1 MQQTLVV
8 KQSEATQLNRYNE
21 RLATELRDVQ
31 RQAHQQER
39 LAAQLELALK
49 TTQGS
54 LVQIEGLVEASQQE
68 IATLRATEAALRSEL
83 HAMASEKDKLAV
95 LLEDTD
101 IARIIQARRNGET
114 VKVIV
119 TDLEPSPDAVG

>member
-1 MQQTLVV
+1 VLH
-8 KQSEATQLNRYNE
+8 LFF
-21 RLATELRDVQ
+21 
-31 RQAHQQER
+31 
-39 LAAQLELALK
+39 
-49 TTQGS
+49 
-54 LVQIEGLVEASQQE
+54 QIEGLVEASQQE